1 MLEGIFYYSSFD
13 LAMFIIRV
21 VLGLVFIVHGFQKLR
36 DIKGTINMMSSMGLP
51 MAGVIV
57 PVLALVEFIGGI
69 FVLIGL
75 YAGWASILLAIV
87 MVGAILI
94 VKFKKGF
101 VNGYEFELSL
111 LSMALAV
118 FFAGSGSWVLF

>member
-1 MLEGIFYYSSFD
+1 MLEGIFYYPSFD
-13 LAMFIIRV
+13 LAMFIIRF
-21 VLGLVFIVHGFQKLR
+21 VLGIVFIVHGFQKLR

-51 MAGVIV
+51 IAGAIV

-75 YAGWASILLAIV
+75 YTGWASILLAIV

-101 VNGYEFELSL
+101 VNGWEFDLSL
-111 LSMALAV
+111 LAMALAV
-118 FFAGSGSWVLF
+118 FFVGSGSWVLF